1 MSRSSSLGS
10 VLYNLETTWG
20 EDVDT
25 FGSRM
30 AVIGRIDVSSL
41 VHEQIERNV
50 VQDRKQG
57 GVRRALG
64 TFGGDIKTS
73 FHLCGHGATT
83 LGAVTLQDMTNM
95 LGRVFGTA
103 VVSAASGT
111 TATGGTATAPTTTA
125 SGTFA
130 SGALT
135 RIGALGD
142 GRGGGQIYAI
152 NNHTTTTLTL
162 LTALGGSP
170 SNGDVVASGATIH
183 SNESPTAVA
192 TLPSYR
198 FLFQTANKHYSCHGC
213 FPKSVSISALNAGEL
228 PTIEITWGVSR
239 WKNVSTTFPSAT
251 ANPTALP
258 APNSAGSCWYNSVG
272 TATNAL
278 KAIRSF
284 SIDYTLGIQQID
296 AINGAIQY
304 QKTVSAVR
312 VPDNIKV
319 SLVVDAEDVSASP
332 AEEVAFLAQTEKHAL
347 ITLNPTDG
355 KAVGF
360 YFPNLIY
367 AGNRPTQQDMD
378 GLNRVTLEFTAHSAQ
393 SGTTDLERSA
403 FRMYMG

>member
-1 MSRSSSLGS
+1 MSRSSTLGS
-10 VLYNLETTWG
+10 VLYNLETAWA

-25 FGSRM
+25 FASRM
-30 AVIGRIDVSSL
+30 AVTGRVDVSSL
-41 VHEQIERNV
+41 IHEQIERNV
-50 VQDRKQG
+50 VGDRKQY

-73 FHLCGHGATT
+73 FHLCGHGATV

-111 TATGGTATAPTTTA
+111 TLTGGTATAPTTTA

-130 SGALT
+130 SGALA
-135 RIGALGD
+135 RVGALGD
-142 GRGGGQIYAI
+142 GRGNGQIYAI

-162 LTALGGSP
+162 LTALAGSP
-170 SNGDVVASGATIH
+170 TNGDVLASGAMIH
-183 SNESPTAVA
+183 SNESPTASAVF
-192 TLPSYR
+192 PSYR

-213 FPKSVSISALNAGEL
+213 WPKSVSISALNAGEL

-239 WKNVSTTFPSAT
+239 WKHVSTTFPSAT
-251 ANPTALP
+251 ANPSAIP
-258 APNSAGSCWYNSVG
+258 APNAAGSCWMNSVG

-278 KAIRSF
+278 KAIRSW
-284 SIDYTLGIQQID
+284 SLDYTLGVQQID
-296 AINGAIQY
+296 AINGAALY

-319 SLVVDAEDVSASP
+319 SFSLDSEDVSATP
-332 AEEVAFLAQTEKHAL
+332 AEDVAFLAQTEKHAL

-367 AGNRPTQQDMD
+367 SGNRPTQTDMD
-378 GLNRVTLEFTAHSAQ
+378 GLNRTTLEFTAHTAQ